1 MLPVRTAGGFWRQTC
16 TTRQVGTQ
24 LTVVQ
29 QAVQS
34 SLVRRVI
41 RSLTQGSAEGPQAR
55 ECQQDSRGI
64 KLTHPGATLRRNP
77 SIYWT
82 IEQLEFRARA
92 VTDVEAYNTSGSEP
106 EDDD

>member
-1 MLPVRTAGGFWRQTC
+1 MLPVRTAGSFWRQTC

-24 LTVVQ
+24 LVVVQ

-34 SLVRRVI
+34 SL
-41 RSLTQGSAEGPQAR
+41 
-55 ECQQDSRGI
+55 
-64 KLTHPGATLRRNP
+64 
-77 SIYWT
+77 
-82 IEQLEFRARA
+82 LEFRARA

>member
-1 MLPVRTAGGFWRQTC
+1 L
-16 TTRQVGTQ
+16 
-24 LTVVQ
+24 
-29 QAVQS
+29 
-34 SLVRRVI
+34 
-41 RSLTQGSAEGPQAR
+41 R

-82 IEQLEFRARA
+82 IKQLEFRARA

>member
-1 MLPVRTAGGFWRQTC
+1 MIQ
-16 TTRQVGTQ
+16 
-24 LTVVQ
+24 
-29 QAVQS
+29 
-34 SLVRRVI
+34 
-41 RSLTQGSAEGPQAR
+41 GPQSR

-106 EDDD
+106 EDDN